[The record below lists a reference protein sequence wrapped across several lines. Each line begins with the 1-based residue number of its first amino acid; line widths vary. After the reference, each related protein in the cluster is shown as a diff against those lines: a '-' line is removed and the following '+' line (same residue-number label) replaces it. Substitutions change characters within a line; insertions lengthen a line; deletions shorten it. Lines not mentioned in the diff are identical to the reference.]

1 MADRK
6 GNFIWYELMT
16 TDSDAAEAFYR
27 GVLDWQ
33 SRDAGMPGMKYT
45 LLSAGDDTVAG
56 LMAMPDEASA
66 AGARPGWMG
75 HVAVSDVDA
84 TAAQFKQAGG
94 TIHHVPTDIPGI
106 GRFAVV
112 ADPQGAV
119 LGLFNTL
126 PEYQNTHAAP
136 NGPGHAGWRELA
148 AADGPTAFPFYAGVF
163 GWTKG
168 DAVDMGP
175 MGTYQLFAPP
185 GGGDA
190 MGGMMTKPPSV
201 PAPFWLY
208 YFNVDGIDAAV
219 DRVGAG
225 GGKVLNGPHQVPG
238 GTWIAQCLDPQGAPF
253 ALAAPAR

>member
-6 GNFIWYELMT
+6 GSFVWYELMT
-16 TDSDAAEAFYR
+16 TDSAAAEAFYR
-27 GVLDWQ
+27 GVLGWQ
-33 SRDAGMPGMKYT
+33 ARDAGMPGIAYT

-56 LMAMPDEASA
+56 LMAMTDAACA
-66 AGARPGWMG
+66 AGARPGWTG

-94 TIHHVPTDIPGI
+94 TIHHAPTDIPGI
-106 GRFAVV
+106 GRFAIV

-119 LGLFNTL
+119 LALFCAA

-136 NGPGHAGWRELA
+136 TGPGHAGWRELA
-148 AADGPTAFPFYAGVF
+148 AADGSAAFPFYAEVF

-175 MGTYQLFAPP
+175 MGTYQIFAGP

-190 MGGMMTKPPSV
+190 LGGMMTKPPSV
-201 PAPFWLY
+201 PVPFWLY
-208 YFNVDGIDAAV
+208 YFNVEGIDAAV
-219 DRVGAG
+219 DRVVAG

-253 ALAAPAR
+253 ALAALVR